1 MIAVFY
7 GKDDF
12 SAHEALAA
20 QHAQLDTDGMLAD
33 NAVRV
38 DGPSAK
44 PDELLVLCQ
53 TMPFLSAHRLIVVH
67 RLLGRFERPERRG
80 RRRAQQDGGLGAWEA
95 FVAALPSLPETTA
108 LVFIDGELSARNPFL
123 QAVRPHAQVREFRPL
138 QQSEVAAWINARA
151 PRHSVTLEARAVAA
165 LSQLVGNQLW
175 TLDSEL
181 QKLATYAG
189 GRPVTETDVRELV
202 SLAREPNVFA
212 MADAVVEGRAHDAAD
227 LLLRLLADGD
237 SPQRLLAMLARHYRL
252 LLLTREL
259 QQRGVRPQE
268 IGARLQVQGFAAQR
282 LLKQAPAYTIERLRT
297 AYHKLLDADLSVK
310 RGIFD
315 DETAL
320 QLLVFELAG
329 LAGATPPDGRR
340 GYSRPPGGPGRPPP
354 ARATGPSGR
363 S

>member
-1 MIAVFY
+1 MIAAFY

-20 QHAQLDTDGMLAD
+20 LKAQLDTDGMLAD
-33 NAVRV
+33 NTLRV

-44 PDELLVLCQ
+44 PDELLLLCQ
-53 TMPFLSAHRLIVVH
+53 TAPFLSAHRLIVVH
-67 RLLGRFERPERRG
+67 GLLARFERAERRG
-80 RRRAQQDGGLGAWEA
+80 RRRAQQDGGLGAWEP

-108 LVFIDGELSARNPFL
+108 LVFIDGELSARNALL
-123 QAVRPHAQVREFRPL
+123 QAIRPHAQVREFKPL

-151 PRHSVTLEARAVAA
+151 PRHGVTLEARAVAA

-181 QKLATYAG
+181 AKLGTYAA
-189 GRPVTETDVRELV
+189 GRPVTEADVRALV

-212 MADAVVEGRAHDAAD
+212 MADAVVEGRAHDAAG
-227 LLLRLLADGD
+227 LLLRLLAEGD

-252 LLLTREL
+252 LLLTKEL
-259 QQRGVRPQE
+259 QARRVAPQE
-268 IGARLQVQGFAAQR
+268 IGTRLQVQGFVMQR
-282 LLKQAPAYTIERLRT
+282 LLKQAPAYSIDGLRA
-297 AYHKLLDADLSVK
+297 AYHKLLDADVSIK
-310 RGIFD
+310 RGVFD

-320 QLLVFELAG
+320 QLLIFELAA

-340 GYSRPPGGPGRPPP
+340 DYSRPPGGPRRPPP
-354 ARATGPSGR
+354 APARRPSGT